1 MAANSTMLEL
11 GTPLPTFTL
20 KDTVSGAQVASASL
34 AGSVSVVAFLCNHCP
49 YVKHIQAGLAA
60 FGRDCDQRGVKVVGI
75 SSNDVGSHPED
86 GPDLMAQEARR
97 AGYTFPYLYDEAQVV
112 AKAFRAACTPE
123 IYVFDTEGRLAY
135 RGRFDESTPR
145 NGAKVTGAEARA
157 AVDALLA
164 GKRPGQDQKASIGC
178 SIKWKPGNEP
188 DYAV

>member
-1 MAANSTMLEL
+1 MAAYSTMLEL
-11 GTPLPTFTL
+11 GTQLPTFTL

-34 AGSVSVVAFLCNHCP
+34 AGSVSVIAFLCNHCP
-49 YVKHIQAGLAA
+49 YVKHIQMEFAA
-60 FGRDCDQRGVKVVGI
+60 FGRDCDRLGVKVVGI
-75 SSNDVGSHPED
+75 SPNDVGSHPED
-86 GPDLMAQEARR
+86 GPDLMAQEAHH
-97 AGYTFPYLYDEAQVV
+97 AGYTFPYLYDETQAV

-123 IYVFDTEGRLAY
+123 IYVFDAAGRLAY

-188 DYAV
+188 DYAT